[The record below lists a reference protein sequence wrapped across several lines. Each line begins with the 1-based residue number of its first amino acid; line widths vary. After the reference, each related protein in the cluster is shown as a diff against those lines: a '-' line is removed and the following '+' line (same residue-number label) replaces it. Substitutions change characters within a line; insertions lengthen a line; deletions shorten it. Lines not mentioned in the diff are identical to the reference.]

1 MDSLWAV
8 LDSIPE
14 GSIAVT
20 VYLLGSFIALL
31 CWYGL
36 MKRLPKAIGWHW
48 LDYRICHFINTNGI

>member
-14 GSIAVT
+14 DSIAVT

-31 CWYGL
+31 CWYGVA
-36 MKRLPKAIGWHW
+36 KRLPKLLGTFKLHW
-48 LDYRICHFINTNGI
+48 